1 MMGVTP
7 VSGPSRALDTVLLA
21 SVFCL
26 SAAVPDLEPHKLHL
40 VGAAHKAKDRQD
52 TDIVF
57 DSDTNEGLIGQLFGQ
72 NLQSFPESTCQIE
85 YMDIL
90 GGDMND
96 GRLPGQR
103 TRWRHSQILIW
114 KFISQS
120 CKGHPSSARNGVKIR
135 RAAVSLR
142 GIGDWA

>member
-1 MMGVTP
+1 MNGLCP
-7 VSGPSRALDTVLLA
+7 
-21 SVFCL
+21 
-26 SAAVPDLEPHKLHL
+26 
-40 VGAAHKAKDRQD
+40 
-52 TDIVF
+52 
-57 DSDTNEGLIGQLFGQ
+57 DTNEGLIGQLFGQ

-142 GIGDWA
+142 GIGDWALMTRFHDDASSRIFFLILFCHSPQNLSLLAPPSTLATVGSRDLTA

>member
-1 MMGVTP
+1 MNGLCP
-7 VSGPSRALDTVLLA
+7 
-21 SVFCL
+21 
-26 SAAVPDLEPHKLHL
+26 
-40 VGAAHKAKDRQD
+40 
-52 TDIVF
+52 
-57 DSDTNEGLIGQLFGQ
+57 DTNEGLIGQLFGQ

-142 GIGDWA
+142 GIGDWALMTRFHDDASSRIFFFLFFVILLKTCHYWLLLVHWLLLAQEI